1 MEKIRACYHIAIF
14 SQEVFLPLGIRHGRS
29 GHNAFGCVP
38 ELAKPSLQFQYRRS
52 QDERMQIAGQVLCKR
67 VVICNANGWSS
78 RVQFPTCHLSVESD
92 PRLLEQMLRN
102 LLSNALEY
110 THEGRILLGCRRHG
124 GWLSIE
130 VWDTGIGMEP
140 SEQEL
145 ILEDYAPIQNF
156 SLGNGTGL
164 LIVKRLCTVLGH
176 RLRVQS
182 SFTKGSAFS
191 IDVALSR
198 ESAALSVAAQE
209 NDLQQQAPVT
219 NSEMILIVEDDVE
232 LLELLGALLKSEGY
246 QVAMAIDAVTAL
258 ESVKHRGV
266 QPDLILADFNLPG
279 SINGLQLIG
288 QLRKKLHRS
297 IPAIILTG
305 DISRQTSRDV
315 AFEHC
320 NQLNKPAKLKEVIF
334 CYYFLACT
342 TTPGDC

>member
-1 MEKIRACYHIAIF
+1 
-14 SQEVFLPLGIRHGRS
+14 
-29 GHNAFGCVP
+29 
-38 ELAKPSLQFQYRRS
+38 
-52 QDERMQIAGQVLCKR
+52 
-67 VVICNANGWSS
+67 
-78 RVQFPTCHLSVESD
+78 
-92 PRLLEQMLRN
+92 MLRN